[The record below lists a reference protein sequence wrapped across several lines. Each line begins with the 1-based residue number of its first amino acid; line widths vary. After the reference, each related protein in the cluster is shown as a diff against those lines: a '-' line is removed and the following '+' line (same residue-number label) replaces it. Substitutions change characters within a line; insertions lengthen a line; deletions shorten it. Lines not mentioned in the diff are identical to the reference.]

1 MGFQDHSTNNVIL
14 DAVLTNKGREL
25 LSQGAG
31 TFNIVKFAFG
41 DDEVDYGIIEEF
53 GRTVGK
59 EKIEKLTP
67 VLEAS
72 TSGYLGVKYRN
83 VSLNNSNITT
93 LPILSLVTSLQKD
106 NKVELVRATSSG
118 KTSSSISIE
127 QKLPAGVI
135 ADPDVCDFSYRVTI
149 DNTFLSIENAVPDSV
164 DSYNNATYTLNANSS
179 LSPANLSTLTFTLV
193 AKATPKDIFDTFS
206 HTASGKDIV
215 SRVCKVSGAN
225 SGQFLSFDVDIS

>member
-1 MGFQDHSTNNVIL
+1 MGFLDHSTNNVIL
-14 DAVLTNKGREL
+14 DAVLTDKGREL

-31 TFNIVKFAFG
+31 TFNIAKFAFG

-83 VSLNNSNITT
+83 VSLNNNSLTT
-93 LPILSLVTSLQKD
+93 LPILSLVTTLQN
-106 NKVELVRATSSG
+106 NKVELDRSTSSG
-118 KTSSSISIE
+118 KTTSSVTVQQS
-127 QKLPAGVI
+127 LPAGRI
-135 ADPDVCDFSYRVTI
+135 ADPDVADFSYRVTI
-149 DNTFLSIENAVPDSV
+149 DNTFLSIENAVPDTV

-179 LSPANLSTLTFTLV
+179 LSPANLSSLTFTLV
-193 AKATPKDIFDTFS
+193 AKSTPQDIFDTFS
-206 HTASGKDIV
+206 HTVASKAIV
-215 SRVCKVSGAN
+215 SRVCKISGAN
-225 SGQFLSFDVDIS
+225 SGQFLSFDVEIS

>member
-1 MGFQDHSTNNVIL
+1 MGFLDHSTNNVIL
-14 DAVLTNKGREL
+14 DAVLTDKGREL

-31 TFNIVKFAFG
+31 TFNIAKFAFG

-72 TSGYLGVKYRN
+72 TSGYLGIKYRN
-83 VSLNNSNITT
+83 VSLNNSNLTT
-93 LPILSLVTSLQKD
+93 LPILSLVKTLQD
-106 NKVELVRATSSG
+106 NKVELDRSTSSG
-118 KTSSSISIE
+118 KTSTSISVE

-135 ADPDVCDFSYRVTI
+135 ADPDICDFSYRVTI
-149 DNTFLSIENAVPDSV
+149 DNTFLAIENAVPDTV

-193 AKATPKDIFDTFS
+193 AKSTPQDIFDTFS
-206 HTASGKDIV
+206 HTVSGKGVV

-225 SGQFLSFDVDIS
+225 SGQFLSFDVDVS

>member
-1 MGFQDHSTNNVIL
+1 MGFLDHSTNNVIL
-14 DAVLTNKGREL
+14 DAVLTDKGREL

-41 DDEVDYGIIEEF
+41 DDEVDYGIIEQF

-72 TSGYLGVKYRN
+72 TSGYLGIKYRN

-93 LPILSLVTSLQKD
+93 LPILSLVVALKD
-106 NKVELVRATSSG
+106 GKVELDRNARSG
-118 KTSSSISIE
+118 KTASTISIE

-206 HTASGKDIV
+206 HTVSGQGLV

-225 SGQFLSFDVDIS
+225 SGQFLSFDVEIS